1 MEIEGNVALVTGGAS
16 GLGEASLRRLVLHG
30 ARVVLCDL
38 NDERANAIVEELGGH
53 KVVYVRTDIRSEDDV
68 LTALGAAEGL
78 GQLVG
83 VVHCAGAGIAART
96 LNRDGTPHPLD
107 DFRKVI
113 ELNLVGTFNV
123 LRLASSAM
131 ARNEPNESGLRGAIV
146 NTASIAAFE
155 GQIGQI
161 AYGASKAGIVGM
173 TIIAARDLAAVGVRT
188 CTIAPGTM
196 FTPAMTQAPQEFLD
210 HLTSSVASPKRL
222 GDPDE
227 FAFLAQ
233 HIIENDYLN
242 GETIRLDGGNR
253 FPAK

>member
-1 MEIEGNVALVTGGAS
+1 MELEGNVALVTGAAS
-16 GLGEASLRRLVLHG
+16 GLGEASMRRLVASG
-30 ARVVLCDL
+30 ARVVMCDL
-38 NDERANAIVEELGGH
+38 NEERAKGITDELGD
-53 KVVYVRTDIRSEDDV
+53 KVLFVKTDVRSEDDV
-68 LTALGAAEGL
+68 LAALGAAEGM
-78 GQLVG
+78 GELVG

-96 LNRDGTPHPLD
+96 LGRDGTPHPLD
-107 DFRKVI
+107 DFRKII

-123 LRLASSAM
+123 LRLTAATM

-196 FTPAMTQAPQEFLD
+196 FTPVMALTPEPMRD
-210 HLTSSVASPKRL
+210 HLVASVAAPKRM
-222 GDPDE
+222 GAPEE
-227 FAFLAQ
+227 FAALAL